1 MKLWIAGGVGEHGRN
16 CFYVQGK
23 ESNFLVDCG
32 KMADMPEDPYPHL
45 TPEQIRRLNAVF
57 LTHSHADHTG
67 ALPWLYENGFQG
79 QLIAADETLRQLS
92 MQIPRSHILNELCPR
107 GIGCFRSLTVQWG
120 RSGHCAGSVWYRF
133 TEHGQSI
140 FFSGDY
146 TENTQVYACDPIW
159 DQYADL
165 AVLDCAYGL
174 DETPYEVY
182 CSRLVEETQ
191 KLLEMHHVLLFPV
204 PKYGRGLEILRLFDA
219 NLSGASYSA
228 DPVFLKNLAQQ
239 RAGGFWYRDA
249 LTEVPVQAY
258 CGQRQGIVFVSDP
271 QLRSADARNIAKQI
285 LAPGGGAVMTGT
297 LEKGSYSAEL
307 SRQGVMVML
316 RYPVHLNYKG
326 FRQLKENNHFA
337 RTIAYHSAEFSAEK
351 EIGV

>member
-23 ESNFLVDCG
+23 ESNFLIDCG
-32 KMADMPEDPYPHL
+32 KVADMPEDPYPHL
-45 TPEQIRRLNAVF
+45 MPEQIRRLDAVF

-79 QLIAADETLRQLS
+79 QLIAADETLCQLP
-92 MQIPRSHILNELCPR
+92 MRIPKSHILNELCPGGAGR
-107 GIGCFRSLTVQWG
+107 FQSLAVQWG

-133 TEHGQSI
+133 AENDQSI

-146 TENTQVYACDPIW
+146 TEHTQVYACDLIR

-182 CSRLVEETQ
+182 CGRLIEET
-191 KLLEMHHVLLFPV
+191 KRLLEIHRVLLFPV
-204 PKYGRGLEILRLFDA
+204 PKYGRGLEILRLFAA
-219 NLSGASYSA
+219 NLPGVSYSA
-228 DPVFLKNLAQQ
+228 DPVFLKNLAEQSS
-239 RAGGFWYRDA
+239 GGFWYREA
-249 LTEVPVQAY
+249 PIKASVQDY
-258 CGQRQGIVFVSDP
+258 SGQTQGIVFVSDP
-271 QLRSADARNIAKQI
+271 QLRSVDARKTAEQI
-285 LAPGGGAVMTGT
+285 LTLGGGAVMTGT
-297 LEKGSYSAEL
+297 LEKDSYSAEL
-307 SRQGVMVML
+307 SRQGMMKVL

-326 FRQLKENNHFA
+326 FRQLKESNHFE
-337 RTIAYHSAEFSAEK
+337 RTVAYHSAEFSAER
-351 EIGV
+351 EIWV